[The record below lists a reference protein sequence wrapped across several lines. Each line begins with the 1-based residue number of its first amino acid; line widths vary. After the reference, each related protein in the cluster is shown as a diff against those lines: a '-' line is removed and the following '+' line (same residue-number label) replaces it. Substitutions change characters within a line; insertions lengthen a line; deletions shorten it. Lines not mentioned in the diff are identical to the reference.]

1 MEKKLIKITVR
12 DFCFIIIVS
21 KQEKYTVYL
30 DNSKKKKKKRF
41 FFFNQ
46 TFQYLDSKLL
56 LKIPIPISPVKPDFS
71 AFHRSLTLILLLR

>member
-30 DNSKKKKKKRF
+30 DNSKKKKKDF